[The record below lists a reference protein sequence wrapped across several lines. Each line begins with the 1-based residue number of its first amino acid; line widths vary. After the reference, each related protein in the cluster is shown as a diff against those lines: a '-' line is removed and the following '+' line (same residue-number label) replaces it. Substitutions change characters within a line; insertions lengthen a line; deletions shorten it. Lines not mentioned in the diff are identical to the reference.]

1 MFVGVCVWLC
11 VYIVKVQLRRP
22 LRGKSIT
29 KCFKSSFDTATLAL
43 GTVAIPTVGT
53 RIKVIPSFGKGTLP
67 TLVFKVGGPQGYP
80 SDLSPGVS

>member
-1 MFVGVCVWLC
+1 MDEEHRDSLRK
-11 VYIVKVQLRRP
+11 VKGLKENLTMETKTASLTRRQG
-22 LRGKSIT
+22 RRQQS
-29 KCFKSSFDTATLAL
+29 
-43 GTVAIPTVGT
+43 TVGT